1 LVIGVV
7 GGSGGLGSSTF
18 AAAIASAGA
27 PSVLVD
33 LDPVGG
39 GIDVL
44 LDIEGLPGARW
55 SQMQL
60 DGGYL
65 DPVLLRD
72 GLPRWQSVA
81 VLAADAGPASPA
93 AVAQVVAAA
102 AEIGP
107 VVLDLPRAPSRVR
120 AAVTCTFTVLLAEA
134 QVRELAAARAVLASL
149 GDGPTGVVLR
159 RGAVPVDDAAAR
171 LGVPLLGVLP
181 PLDRTGNPRAAARL
195 AAGVL
200 DGLDR

>member
-7 GGSGGLGSSTF
+7 GGSGGVGASTF
-18 AAAIASAGA
+18 AAAIAAAAGR
-27 PSVLVD
+27 SVLVD

-44 LDIEGLPGARW
+44 LGIESLPGARW

-81 VLAADAGPASPA
+81 VLAADAAPPSAA
-93 AVAQVVAAA
+93 AVVQVVAAA
-102 AEIGP
+102 EEVGP
-107 VVLDLPRAPSRVR
+107 VVLDLPRAPSPVR
-120 AAVTCTFTVLLAEA
+120 EAARCTFDVIVADA
-134 QVRELAAARAVLASL
+134 HVRELAAARSVLAGL
-149 GDGPTGVVLR
+149 PAIPTGVVLR
-159 RGAVPVDDAAAR
+159 RGAVPTDEAATR

-181 PLDRTGNPRAAARL
+181 ALDRRSTSRAADRL

-200 DGLDR
+200 DGVAA